1 MASITLCCKKRLRP
15 DGQKG
20 SAIAA
25 LRQVAVWL
33 GLWLCLGLFAAHA
46 AADSASTDSPRVEV
60 ERVTDGVYLTARL
73 PFSLPEGMDEA
84 LHKGVP
90 LHFVWQAEVLRP
102 RWYWSDQKINSANR
116 VVRLAYQPLT
126 RRWRLSVSSGLP
138 GDAGVVN
145 ALHQNVDTLQEAL
158 AIVTR
163 VSNWK
168 VAEGAAL
175 ASDTAYRVQ
184 LRFRLDAGLLPR
196 TFQIGVPGRD
206 DWRVDFLQV
215 LNVPPLGEAQP

>member
-1 MASITLCCKKRLRP
+1 
-15 DGQKG
+15 
-20 SAIAA
+20 
-25 LRQVAVWL
+25 
-33 GLWLCLGLFAAHA
+33 
-46 AADSASTDSPRVEV
+46 
-60 ERVTDGVYLTARL
+60 
-73 PFSLPEGMDEA
+73 MDDA

-102 RWYWSDQKINSANR
+102 RWYWADQKVVSLSR

-126 RRWRLSVSSGLP
+126 RRWRLSGSSGLP

-163 VSNWK
+163 VSGWK
-168 VAEGAAL
+168 VADGSVL
-175 ASDTAYRVQ
+175 APDTAYRVQ
-184 LRFRLDAGLLPR
+184 LRFRLDGGLLPR

-206 DWRVDFLQV
+206 ERAVDVFQV
-215 LNVPPLGEAQP
+215 LNVPALGETQP

>member
-1 MASITLCCKKRLRP
+1 MVSVFWRL
-15 DGQKG
+15 
-20 SAIAA
+20 AA
-25 LRQVAVWL
+25 RLV
-33 GLWLCLGLFAAHA
+33 LWVCLLMGGGMA
-46 AADSASTDSPRVEV
+46 AAENATADAPRLEV
-60 ERVTDGVYLTARL
+60 ERAIDGLYLSARL
-73 PFSLPEGMDEA
+73 PFSLPEGMDDA

-102 RWYWSDQKINSANR
+102 RWYWADQKIANLSR
-116 VVRLAYQPLT
+116 VIRLAYQPLT

-163 VSNWK
+163 VSGWK
-168 VAEGAAL
+168 VADGSVL
-175 ASDTAYRVQ
+175 APDTAYRVQ

-206 DWRVDFLQV
+206 DWRLDFLQV
-215 LNVPPLGEAQP
+215 LNVPPVGETQP